1 MLELQFKKESVSCLK
16 PAVRDVQNIEQTQEL
31 RLSDGMPDIGRI
43 LSAWGQVILRGKEW
57 LSDSISLTGGIMVW
71 VLYMPEEGTEPM
83 CIDTWVPFQL
93 RWDLPGQNV

>member
-1 MLELQFKKESVSCLK
+1 MLELQFLKESISCIK

-57 LSDSISLTGGIMVW
+57 QGRLFRARG
-71 VLYMPEEGTEPM
+71 
-83 CIDTWVPFQL
+83 
-93 RWDLPGQNV
+93 